1 MIVDPS
7 DLFLPK
13 LVVGF
18 FWKLSDSFNSIAEWF
33 KVNKDYVVREIQD
46 KEELIFFIKN
56 RLLKVLVIGVN
67 SLEEAYEIKQF
78 LDFKLSVEQRRELEL
93 IYVSPQVETLD
104 PKTTFLWSANL
115 VLNPQH
121 LSEFSTIYTKG
132 LSYWEALYKHFKKA
146 KEYIFEKSLERY
158 L

>member
-1 MIVDPS
+1 MRVDVS
-7 DLFLPK
+7 DLFLQK

-18 FWKLSDSFNSIAEWF
+18 FWKLSDSFSPIAEWF
-33 KVNKDYVVREIQD
+33 EVNKDYVVREIKD
-46 KEELIFFIKN
+46 KEDLIFLIKN

-78 LDFKLSVEQRRELEL
+78 LDFKISVELRRELEV
-93 IYVSPQVETLD
+93 IYVSPQVQTLD

-132 LSYWEALYKHFKKA
+132 LSYWEDLYKHFKKTQ
-146 KEYIFEKSLERY
+146 KYFFEKSLEGGV
-158 L
+158 

>member
-1 MIVDPS
+1 MRVDSS
-7 DLFLPK
+7 DLFLQK

-18 FWKLSDSFNSIAEWF
+18 FWKLSNSFNPIADWF
-33 KVNKDYVVREIQD
+33 KVNKDYVVREIKD
-46 KEELIFFIKN
+46 KEDLVFLIKN

-67 SLEEAYEIKQF
+67 SLEEVYEIKQF
-78 LDFKLSVEQRRELEL
+78 LDFKISVELRRELEL

-121 LSEFSTIYTKG
+121 LSEFSTIYTKS
-132 LSYWEALYKHFKKA
+132 LSYWEDLYKHFKKA
-146 KEYIFEKSLERY
+146 KEYFFEKTLERY